1 MKTSQKIT
9 ISPACGLILLQ
20 SLLYGFGDPISKEA
34 YGVMPVCSLLSNRY
48 LMALALL
55 LLFAGRRIREGL
67 RNCSPRDWL
76 PPSLCIAGSYV

>member
-1 MKTSQKIT
+1 
-9 ISPACGLILLQ
+9 
-20 SLLYGFGDPISKEA
+20 
-34 YGVMPVCSLLSNRY
+34 MPVCSLLSNRY